1 MKSKPEPITL
11 FFDYD
16 GTLHDCIRIYAPAFR
31 RVYPELVTAGFAAP
45 RTFSDPELSQWLG
58 LSVSD
63 MWNRF
68 MPELPQERKDYY
80 GSRIGDEMLRLING
94 GLAAL
99 YPGTDETLEFLRSRG
114 CRMVFLSN
122 CLHSYMEAHRRV
134 FQLDR
139 YFDAFLCAEDF
150 PGNSKPEIYK
160 AVRSQFPGR
169 HVVIG
174 DRRQDQEVALQ
185 FGLPYIGCSY
195 GYSAPGELAGASLL
209 IPQVTC
215 LKTAVETVLHP

>member
-1 MKSKPEPITL
+1 MNSKPEPITL

-99 YPGTDETLEFLRSRG
+99 YPGTEETLEFLRSRG
-114 CRMVFLSN
+114 W
-122 CLHSYMEAHRRV
+122 
-134 FQLDR
+134 
-139 YFDAFLCAEDF
+139 
-150 PGNSKPEIYK
+150 KPTGGCFSWTGTLTPSSAQKISQTIPNQRSIRLYAASSQAAMWSSET
-160 AVRSQFPGR
+160 AVRTRKWPCNSGSPLSGAAMGTAHPANWPVLPCSFPR
-169 HVVIG
+169 SP
-174 DRRQDQEVALQ
+174 A
-185 FGLPYIGCSY
+185 
-195 GYSAPGELAGASLL
+195 
-209 IPQVTC
+209 
-215 LKTAVETVLHP
+215 

>member
-68 MPELPQERKDYY
+68 MP
-80 GSRIGDEMLRLING
+80 G
-94 GLAAL
+94 AA
-99 YPGTDETLEFLRSRG
+99 
-114 CRMVFLSN
+114 
-122 CLHSYMEAHRRV
+122 
-134 FQLDR
+134 
-139 YFDAFLCAEDF
+139 
-150 PGNSKPEIYK
+150 
-160 AVRSQFPGR
+160 
-169 HVVIG
+169 
-174 DRRQDQEVALQ
+174 
-185 FGLPYIGCSY
+185 
-195 GYSAPGELAGASLL
+195 AGAEGTIMAPAS
-209 IPQVTC
+209 VTRC
-215 LKTAVETVLHP
+215 SV

>member
-68 MPELPQERKDYY
+68 MPELPQEP
-80 GSRIGDEMLRLING
+80 E
-94 GLAAL
+94 GLL
-99 YPGTDETLEFLRSRG
+99 WLP
-114 CRMVFLSN
+114 
-122 CLHSYMEAHRRV
+122 HR
-134 FQLDR
+134 
-139 YFDAFLCAEDF
+139 
-150 PGNSKPEIYK
+150 
-160 AVRSQFPGR
+160 
-169 HVVIG
+169 
-174 DRRQDQEVALQ
+174 
-185 FGLPYIGCSY
+185 
-195 GYSAPGELAGASLL
+195 
-209 IPQVTC
+209 
-215 LKTAVETVLHP
+215 

>member
-45 RTFSDPELSQWLG
+45 RTFSDAELSQWLG

-99 YPGTDETLEFLRSRG
+99 YPGTEETLEFLRSRG
-114 CRMVFLSN
+114 CRNLKKKTGWSIWQR
-122 CLHSYMEAHRRV
+122 S
-134 FQLDR
+134 
-139 YFDAFLCAEDF
+139 AEKKFFRF
-150 PGNSKPEIYK
+150 PI
-160 AVRSQFPGR
+160 
-169 HVVIG
+169 
-174 DRRQDQEVALQ
+174 
-185 FGLPYIGCSY
+185 
-195 GYSAPGELAGASLL
+195 
-209 IPQVTC
+209 
-215 LKTAVETVLHP
+215 